1 MTQLFIQLPQKFM
14 QVHQIIVEKYL
25 IDSRKLTKSQWKVA
39 LEAFD
44 LLATATA
51 QKGTQVYTF
60 RTLYRLLI
68 DKVYA
73 DSFLKA
79 LPKMHD
85 PERNG
90 MLLQAKITRQIGAQL
105 RQSGWIDVQLAP
117 YSLYLQAY
125 CAFWWDSFA
134 KGYRFEA
141 AVYHDLRQS
150 EIDFWAHDFTQSE
163 QRYTSYDL
171 IVSGWQGDV
180 RTSTYFLTT
189 ARTRTLSHA
198 FYITRLW
205 HQQRRKR
212 VWAVA
217 MQPHIWDQ
225 IDGDTEVVHLYQ
237 VPKRF
242 PEVSMVYSNNRTL
255 IVAEY
260 TVWKTKILGYQEH
273 NNE

>member
-1 MTQLFIQLPQKFM
+1 MAQLFIKLPQKM
-14 QVHQIIVEKYL
+14 TKVHQIIVEKYL
-25 IDSRKLTKSQWKVA
+25 IDSRQLTKNQWRVA

-51 QKGTQVYTF
+51 QKGTQVHTF

-68 DKVYA
+68 DKAYA
-73 DSFLKA
+73 TSFLRE
-79 LPKMHD
+79 LEKMDD

-90 MLLQAKITRQIGAQL
+90 LALQAKITRQIGVQL
-105 RQSGWIDVQLAP
+105 GQSGWIDVQQVP

-141 AVYHDLRQS
+141 AVFRDLRRS
-150 EIDFWAHDFTQSE
+150 GIDFWAHDFTESQ

-217 MQPHIWDQ
+217 MQPHIWDE

-242 PEVSMVYSNNRTL
+242 PEVSKVYSNNRTL

-260 TVWKTKILGYQEH
+260 TVWKTKILRYQET